1 MGLRARGTL
10 RVPVSAVWRDL
21 SRALCEPRGRHAQ
34 QGSGSERTYAACSS
48 DLTIETGV
56 EIVYCGCMSS
66 ALVGK
71 KSKGRAIWLCGGV
84 RGRLRHGWDGL
95 DEERK
100 RKEEELSECA

>member
-1 MGLRARGTL
+1 
-10 RVPVSAVWRDL
+10 
-21 SRALCEPRGRHAQ
+21 
-34 QGSGSERTYAACSS
+34 
-48 DLTIETGV
+48 
-56 EIVYCGCMSS
+56 MSS

-71 KSKGRAIWLCGGV
+71 KSKGRAMWLCGGV